1 MTGASALYAGGVVH
15 QRLRPRRHRL
25 EQRVFWLLLDLSGVD
40 GLDRRL
46 KLFSRNRWNL
56 FSFFDSDH
64 GDGSGRPLR
73 AQVEARLAAIGVE
86 LGGGAIRL
94 LTMPRVLGY
103 VFNPISVYYCHAADG
118 RLAAISYEVTSTFG
132 ERRWYDL
139 AVEAGDG
146 DGLFRQTCA
155 KTLYVSPFMEMEM
168 RYRFRGGAPGDRVG
182 LTVGCDDARGP
193 LLTASLWGERRPL
206 ADGALARAAI
216 AYPLMTLKV
225 VAAIHWEAFLLWLK
239 GVPVTL
245 ARRPAPASARGAA
258 S

>member
-1 MTGASALYAGGVVH
+1 MTGVSALYAGGVVH
-15 QRLRPRRHRL
+15 LRLRPRRHRL
-25 EQRVFWLLLDLSGVD
+25 ERRVFWLLLDLGEID
-40 GLDRRL
+40 GFGRHL

-56 FSFFDSDH
+56 FSFFDRDH

-73 AQVEARLAAIGVE
+73 EQVEARIAAIGVD
-86 LGGGAIRL
+86 LAGGAIRL
-94 LTMPRVLGY
+94 LTMPRVFGY

-118 RLAAISYEVTSTFG
+118 RLAALSYEVTSTFG

-139 AVEAGDG
+139 AVAPGGG

-168 RYRFRGGAPGDRVG
+168 RYRFRGGAPGERVG

-193 LLTASLWGERRPL
+193 LLTASLWGQRRPL
-206 ADGALARAAI
+206 TDRALARAAL
-216 AYPLMTLKV
+216 AFPLMTLNV
-225 VAAIHWEAFLLWLK
+225 VASIHWEALRLWLK

-245 ARRPAPASARGAA
+245 ARRPAPAVARTARP
-258 S
+258 

>member
-25 EQRVFWLLLDLSGVD
+25 ERRIFWLLLDLGEVD

-46 KLFSRNRWNL
+46 RLFSRNRRNL
-56 FSFFDSDH
+56 FAFFDRDH
-64 GDGSGRPLR
+64 GDGSGRTLR
-73 AQVEARLAAIGVE
+73 EQVEARLAAVGVD
-86 LGGGAIRL
+86 LAGGAIRL

-118 RLAAISYEVTSTFG
+118 RLAALSYEVTSTFG

-139 AVEAGDG
+139 AVEPGGA
-146 DGLFRQTCA
+146 DGLFRQSCA

-168 RYRFRGGAPGDRVG
+168 RYRFRGGAPGARVG
-182 LTVGCDDARGP
+182 LTVGCDDAAGP
-193 LLTASLWGERRPL
+193 LLSASLWGRRRAL
-206 ADGALARAAI
+206 TDRALARAAL
-216 AYPLMTLKV
+216 AFPLMTLGV
-225 VAAIHWEAFLLWLK
+225 VASIHWEALRLWLK

-245 ARRPAPASARGAA
+245 ARRPAPAVARTTG

>member
-1 MTGASALYAGGVVH
+1 MTQTSALYAGGVVH

-25 EQRVFWLLLDLSGVD
+25 ERKVFWLLLDLSELD
-40 GLDRRL
+40 GLDLGLRW
-46 KLFSRNRWNL
+46 FSRNRWNL
-56 FSFFDSDH
+56 FSFLDRDH
-64 GDGSGRPLR
+64 GDGSDRPLR
-73 AQVEARLAAIGVE
+73 AQVEARLAAIGVD
-86 LGGGAIRL
+86 LAGGAIRL

-118 RLAAISYEVTSTFG
+118 RLAALSYEVTSTFG

-139 AVEAGDG
+139 AVASDG
-146 DGLFRQTCA
+146 ADSVFRQTCA

-168 RYRFRGGAPGDRVG
+168 RYRFRGGAPGERVG

-193 LLTASLWGERRPL
+193 MLIASLWGDRRPL
-206 ADGALARAAI
+206 TDRVLARAAL
-216 AYPLMTLKV
+216 AFPLMTLNV
-225 VAAIHWEAFLLWLK
+225 VASIHWEALRLWLK

-245 ARRPAPASARGAA
+245 ARRPAPAIARTAR

>member
-1 MTGASALYAGGVVH
+1 MTGASALYAGGVMH

-25 EQRVFWLLLDLSGVD
+25 QRRIFWMLLDLGEVD

-46 KLFSRNRWNL
+46 RLFSRNRWNL
-56 FSFFDSDH
+56 FALFDRDH
-64 GDGSGRPLR
+64 GDGSGQPLR
-73 AQVEARLAAIGVE
+73 AQVEARLAAIGVD
-86 LGGGAIRL
+86 LAGGPIRL

-118 RLAAISYEVTSTFG
+118 RLAALSYEVTSTFG

-139 AVEAGDG
+139 AVTPGESDG
-146 DGLFRQTCA
+146 VFRQSCA

-168 RYRFRGGAPGDRVG
+168 RYRFRGGAPAERVG

-193 LLTASLWGERRPL
+193 LLTARLWGQRRAL
-206 ADGALARAAI
+206 TDGALARAAL
-216 AYPLMTLKV
+216 AFPLMTLNV
-225 VAAIHWEAFLLWLK
+225 VASIHWEALLLWLK

-245 ARRPAPASARGAA
+245 ARRPAPAAARGVA